1 MPGLRQLPILCL
13 MGNPQLGRGV
23 ANSMARTQRQRQ
35 LVDTPISRLFAA
47 GPPRHRRRR
56 RQRIFDVS
64 TLGAVPPP
72 AAAAAAGAD
81 GPGP

>member
-1 MPGLRQLPILCL
+1 

-35 LVDTPISRLFAA
+35 LVDTPTLRLFAA
-47 GPPRHRRRR
+47 GPPRHRSRRRR

-72 AAAAAAGAD
+72 AAAAGAGAD

>member
-1 MPGLRQLPILCL
+1 
-13 MGNPQLGRGV
+13 MGNAQLGRGV

-35 LVDTPISRLFAA
+35 LVDTPILRLFAA

-64 TLGAVPPP
+64 TLGAVPRRPP
-72 AAAAAAGAD
+72 PPAAAAAAAAGAD

>member
-1 MPGLRQLPILCL
+1 

-35 LVDTPISRLFAA
+35 LVDTPILRLFAA
-47 GPPRHRRRR
+47 GPPRHCHRRRR

-64 TLGAVPPP
+64 TLGAVPRRPPP
-72 AAAAAAGAD
+72 AAAAAAGG